1 MPSIPVVAEVPSSS
15 PVGGPVIGGVEFRRP
30 TSRSVSTEPVG
41 SSVELGSGSLR
52 RYTRGVRKV
61 FAISWAK
68 MTEDEVAAV
77 ELALAPTFVTF
88 QLDSTAEAA
97 LVATEDGFSADAI
110 AGTFPIRYN
119 VSLSL
124 REKDP
129 RR

>member
-1 MPSIPVVAEVPSSS
+1 MPSIPVVAEVLSSS

-30 TSRSVSTEPVG
+30 TSRNVTTEPIG
-41 SSVELGSGSLR
+41 ASVELGSGSLR
-52 RYTRGVRKV
+52 RYTRGTRKA
-61 FAISWAK
+61 FAVSWAK

-77 ELALAPTFVTF
+77 ETALAPAFVTF
-88 QLDSTAEAA
+88 QLDSTAEATT
-97 LVATEDGFSADAI
+97 VATEEGFSAEAI